1 VIDGLLDWYEREKRG
16 LPWRKDRE
24 PYHIW
29 VSEIMLQQTRVEAV
43 IPYYERFLAALPTV
57 EALAEADEAQLL
69 KLWEGLGYYSRGRN
83 MQKAAKTIVETG
95 GFPTTAKEL
104 KALSGFGEYTS
115 GAVASIAFGEPE
127 PAVDGN
133 VLRVMARLCGFDD
146 DVMLLSTKRR
156 VADALRAIYPRG
168 EGATVFTES
177 IMELGEVVC
186 IPNGRP
192 KCEEC
197 PLSAHC
203 TAYQTSRTDEL
214 PRKSAKKARKDLS
227 LTVFLLFCDGKIALC
242 QRPQEGLLAG
252 LWELPNTEGH
262 LTAEDA
268 MQYCRILQTEPMDC
282 TPCGEATHIFTHL
295 NWNMIGYRV
304 TCAYPSEAFVWVSPE
319 ELSTAYALPTA
330 FRYYRNQI

>member
-115 GAVASIAFGEPE
+115 GAVASIAFGERAA
-127 PAVDGN
+127 AVDGN
-133 VLRVMARLCGFDD
+133 VLRVWARTERIRESIKMPS
-146 DVMLLSTKRR
+146 VRR
-156 VADALRAIYPRG
+156 ACTQAVLEAMPEDCDPGMYTQALM
-168 EGATVFTES
+168 ELGATVCTPRS
-177 IMELGEVVC
+177 
-186 IPNGRP
+186 P
-192 KCEEC
+192 KCGKCPVKGHCGAYAADEAEDYPIREAKTAKAVEEFDVY
-197 PLSAHC
+197 LIV
-203 TAYQTSRTDEL
+203 RE
-214 PRKSAKKARKDLS
+214 
-227 LTVFLLFCDGKIALC
+227 GKVLVR
-242 QRPQEGLLAG
+242 QRPSAGLLAN
-252 LWELPNTEGH
+252 LWEFVHGDVPVNVHGGFEMVVRH
-262 LTAEDA
+262 V
-268 MQYCRILQTEPMDC
+268 
-282 TPCGEATHIFTHL
+282 FTHKIWL
-295 NWNMIGYRV
+295 MRGVRAELMGD
-304 TCAYPSEAFVWVSPE
+304 TDGQWVDARG
-319 ELSTAYALPTA
+319 LRALPMSSSMEK
-330 FRYYRNQI
+330 FRQYLLESGELYDAGTD